1 MFLVCITTKSFATYY
16 ESNLELHLYDGK
28 FEQDRTTISGIV
40 KDKESGETLPFA
52 NVFVKDTNIGTT
64 TNADGFFTLFDIP
77 SETSTIQVQYLGYK
91 VKTLVLTPE
100 MVIASNGP
108 SVTMTNFLVQS
119 CESILNT

>member
-1 MFLVCITTKSFATYY
+1 MKRTFLRVILIMFLVCFTTNSFATYH
-16 ESNLELHLYDGK
+16 ENNLELHLYDGK

-91 VKTLVLTPE
+91 VETLVLTPE
-100 MVIASNGP
+100 MVKGKIKNRK
-108 SVTMTNFLVQS
+108 
-119 CESILNT
+119 I